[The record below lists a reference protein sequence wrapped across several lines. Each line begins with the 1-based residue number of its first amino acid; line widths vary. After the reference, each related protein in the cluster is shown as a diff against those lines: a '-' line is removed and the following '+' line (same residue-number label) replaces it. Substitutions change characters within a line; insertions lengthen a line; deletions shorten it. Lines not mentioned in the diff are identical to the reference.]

1 MILFLLQESKDVSES
16 FAYKLGYGVG
26 YVGANYFWE
35 LLIAL
40 LLVIAASV
48 YFFVRQR
55 RKRSEDI

>member
-1 MILFLLQESKDVSES
+1 MTLFLLQASEDVSES

-35 LLIAL
+35 LLIVFL
-40 LLVIAASV
+40 VVIAASV
-48 YFFVRQR
+48 YLFIRQR

>member
-1 MILFLLQESKDVSES
+1 MKLFLLQASEDVSES

-35 LLIAL
+35 LLIAFL
-40 LLVIAASV
+40 LIVVASV
-48 YFFVRQR
+48 YFFIRQR